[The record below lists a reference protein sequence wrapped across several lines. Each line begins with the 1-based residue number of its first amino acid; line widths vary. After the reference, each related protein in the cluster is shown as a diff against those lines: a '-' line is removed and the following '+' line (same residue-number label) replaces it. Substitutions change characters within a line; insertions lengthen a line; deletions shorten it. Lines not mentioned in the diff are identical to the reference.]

1 MSNKN
6 LKQKE
11 LVDEFVINQSSKSKP
26 PINKSEHRFTYEN
39 DFILLSVINRARK
52 LKQLGFNE
60 SAEGI
65 VKEYCNMYYPHKTDD
80 TLKLL

>member
-11 LVDEFVINQSSKSKP
+11 LVDEYVVNQSSKSKP

-39 DFILLSVINRARK
+39 DYILLSVINRARK
-52 LKQLGFNE
+52 LKALGFE
-60 SAEGI
+60 VSAIGMI
-65 VKEYCNMYYPHKTDD
+65 KEYCNQYYPERIDD